1 MSLTQLLNLTAQI
14 EGIEWMVLLGIVM
27 FLFFFGPTK
36 IPELARGVGRAWG
49 EFKVAL
55 KEGQKE
61 GADATRKI

>member
-1 MSLTQLLNLTAQI
+1 MI